1 LGKEFQSNMGT
12 YLSFVCLNCWIHF
25 KDSISALKRPH
36 VEVLNWGSAYRI
48 DFDTVCDQFEAAG
61 AGKFGKHIL
70 GSVLGDIHKGVQT
83 TERMLI
89 KGTTLTGIGELV
101 SGPDGVTLQPPSDG
115 RPYYLVKNS
124 LSSLIKEVEGSRY
137 TLRICLKVFIGIG
150 VFISGAALWK
160 LYKKMKTKEDA
171 EEQLDTIRAER
182 SNRSSGE
189 EEDNVPLNIQC
200 VVCLGAERE
209 VLLQD
214 CGHVCVCAD
223 CADELIKAG
232 HSCPVCR
239 AVIVRVMPAYVS

>member
-1 LGKEFQSNMGT
+1 MGKEFQSNMGT

-48 DFDTVCDQFEAAG
+48 DFDTGLKLIFSHTHTAGVISIQSIQHLVCDQFEAAG

-101 SGPDGVTLQPPSDG
+101 SGPDGVTLQPPNDG

-137 TLRICLKVFIGIG
+137 TLRICLKIFIGIG
-150 VFISGAALWK
+150 VILSGAALWK
-160 LYKKMKTKEDA
+160 LYKKMKAKEDA

-182 SNRSSGE
+182 SNRSAGE
-189 EEDNVPLNIQC
+189 AEDNVPINVQC

-209 VLLQD
+209 VCEYSISRGKQT
-214 CGHVCVCAD
+214 
-223 CADELIKAG
+223 
-232 HSCPVCR
+232 
-239 AVIVRVMPAYVS
+239 